1 MKLNSLVKTIGIFR
15 AKAPR
20 KTQSKDSQRAEQKW
34 RLSQYIE
41 AGAEFPYLCA
51 TGDKQGDGLWVCHCR
66 HENQLVHYAGP
77 RPFNYLRCGKCE
89 HILCESCPTSAIL
102 TPLKQVTSESLIP
115 RGREPTSFCWVCQH
129 CGLSHRATISQ
140 SASQCE
146 CGHSLKDCSQGYLI
160 GSIVEYRRDPEG
172 TAVTL
177 SLQRRHTAAQL
188 ETTELAPKPTYV
200 NYSRP
205 YRVQERVLARA
216 SSEPE
221 IRAAPPM
228 SRPHTFPRAATSSSP
243 YRPPDESDENLSNEE
258 LAWYEDLLG

>member
-1 MKLNSLVKTIGIFR
+1 MKLNSLVKTIGILR

-77 RPFNYLRCGKCE
+77 HPFNSLRCGKCE

-102 TPLKQVTSESLIP
+102 TPLKQVTAESLIP

-129 CGLSHRATISQ
+129 CGLSHRATVSE
-140 SASQCE
+140 SASQCK

-188 ETTELAPKPTYV
+188 ETTELDPKPAYV

-221 IRAAPPM
+221 IRAVPPM

-258 LAWYEDLLG
+258 LAWYQDLLD

>member
-1 MKLNSLVKTIGIFR
+1 MRVLSDICNPDTAKTSNFR
-15 AKAPR
+15 VTHTSR
-20 KTQSKDSQRAEQKW
+20 SRADII
-34 RLSQYIE
+34 LLGVP
-41 AGAEFPYLCA
+41 A
-51 TGDKQGDGLWVCHCR
+51 LW
-66 HENQLVHYAGP
+66 
-77 RPFNYLRCGKCE
+77 
-89 HILCESCPTSAIL
+89 
-102 TPLKQVTSESLIP
+102 PLP
-115 RGREPTSFCWVCQH
+115 PCDDF
-129 CGLSHRATISQ
+129 
-140 SASQCE
+140 
-146 CGHSLKDCSQGYLI
+146 SLKDCSQGYLI